1 MENSMPLLVRAEE
14 AARLLGIS
22 RTRTYEMLRQGELR
36 SVRLGRA
43 RRVRL
48 ADIEALVEKLA
59 GDGADGR

>member
-1 MENSMPLLVRAEE
+1 MPLLVRAEE

-22 RTRTYEMLRQGELR
+22 RTRTYEMLRKGELR

>member
-1 MENSMPLLVRAEE
+1 M
-14 AARLLGIS
+14 
-22 RTRTYEMLRQGELR
+22 RTKQLK
-36 SVRLGRA
+36 SIALGRA